1 MRALD
6 EFLQQG
12 LHSHDELALYVLFRR
27 ANEKPALAVADSLG
41 LQVTRDQFSR
51 AYLISDNATINY
63 IFSQSFATAE
73 HQGLCRY
80 NRYCRMMR
88 RKLSNIFLFFVIPL
102 QPVCSTIRMA
112 IRLLNLCPH
121 CWGFHNQSTF
131 SFCAYIRLNVTGYTS
146 MLVRGLR
153 SAYDFVGRTASVLAH
168 FVLATCAVF
177 TRIFLGFGIAI
188 LLLLAIILMILGIA
202 VLLDLYF
209 VS

>member
-1 MRALD
+1 MPMLD
-6 EFLQQG
+6 EFLLQG
-12 LHSHDELALYVLFRR
+12 LHSGDELALYVIFRR

-51 AYLISDNATINY
+51 AYLISNNAMISY

-73 HQGLCRY
+73 HRGLCRY

-88 RKLSNIFLFFVIPL
+88 RKLSNILLFLVIPL

-112 IRLLNLCPH
+112 IHLLNLCPH

-146 MLVRGLR
+146 MLVRGLH
-153 SAYDFVGRTASVLAH
+153 SACNFVGRTASVLAH
-168 FVLATCAVF
+168 FILATCTIF
-177 TRIFLGFGIAI
+177 TRILWGFSIAI
-188 LLLLAIILMILGIA
+188 LFLLAIILMILGIA
-202 VLLDLYF
+202 VLLDLYL
-209 VS
+209 VL